1 LLCGK
6 FITALT
12 PDQRPT
18 HSVFQSYA
26 LFPHMTAAKN
36 IVFALHM
43 VNIAKPDIDLMV
55 RKILEDTQLP
65 DRINYY
71 PDELSWGFRRVY
83 PAA

>member
-1 LLCGK
+1 
-6 FITALT
+6 
-12 PDQRPT
+12 
-18 HSVFQSYA
+18 
-26 LFPHMTAAKN
+26 MTAAKN

-55 RKILEDTQLP
+55 RNILEDTQLP